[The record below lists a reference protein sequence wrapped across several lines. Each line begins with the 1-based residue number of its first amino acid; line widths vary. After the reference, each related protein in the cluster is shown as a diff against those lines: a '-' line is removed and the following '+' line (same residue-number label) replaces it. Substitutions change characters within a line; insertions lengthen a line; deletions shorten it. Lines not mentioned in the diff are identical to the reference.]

1 LRAIVITSLILAGVF
16 ILQSCQPKVKH
27 PVQKPQKLTVENLRK
42 LVSEGLDGSKTAKDS
57 LSGLFD
63 LSEGAGKYNNLEV
76 NEINLNDG
84 RNDFYV
90 LLEYPNPLYN
100 KLAFYGEDLKCFLI
114 DRSLTGNIKVRPF
127 QNNGQNYIEVNEGFR
142 AKDIYQ
148 LNRTSFYMLTD
159 TSAALV
165 FRTFTK
171 IVDPYLN
178 YSQKIIAF
186 TLDTIRTEINSIRH
200 DYQIKHDDFI
210 YDPRSKE
217 YKSSVNMFDSLVK
230 FILNQSTHKV
240 TGKVLSSNS
249 SSVH

>member
-1 LRAIVITSLILAGVF
+1 MRAIIISSLILAGAF
-16 ILQSCQPKVKH
+16 ILQSCQPEVKH
-27 PVQKPQKLTVENLRK
+27 PSQKPQNLTVENLRK

-63 LSEGAGKYNNLEV
+63 LSEGTGKYNDLEV
-76 NEINLNDG
+76 NKISLNNG
-84 RNDFYV
+84 KNDFYV

-114 DRSLTGNIKVRPF
+114 DRSLTGNVKVRPF
-127 QNNGQNYIEVNEGFR
+127 QNNGQNYLEVNEGFR

-148 LNRTSFYMLTD
+148 LNRTSFYLLSD
-159 TSAALV
+159 TSASLV

-171 IVDPYLN
+171 IVDPYLD

-186 TLDTIRTEINSIRH
+186 TPDTIRTEINSTRH
-200 DYQIKHDDFI
+200 DYQIKHDNFV
-210 YDPRSKE
+210 YDPQSKE

-240 TGKVLSSNS
+240 TGKVLSSDS
-249 SSVH
+249 SSAH